1 MRSLL
6 SGSVSAEPGTGN
18 QVGVLADDGDES
30 DESDE
35 GGGGGGVGWENV
47 LSSLFSHCF
56 TAEVTLVPTFYDL
69 FLFDSGVCLT
79 KMGTL
84 GSVLVAQ
91 EH

>member
-1 MRSLL
+1 MT
-6 SGSVSAEPGTGN
+6 A
-18 QVGVLADDGDES
+18 DGDGNNG
-30 DESDE
+30 DGD
-35 GGGGGGVGWENV
+35 GGDGDGDGNGDGVSWENV

-56 TAEVTLVPTFYDL
+56 TAEVTLVPTFYGL

>member
-35 GGGGGGVGWENV
+35 SDDSGSGVGWENV
-47 LSSLFSHCF
+47 LSSLFLIVLQLKRLWFQLFTTCF
-56 TAEVTLVPTFYDL
+56 CSTLV
-69 FLFDSGVCLT
+69 
-79 KMGTL
+79 
-84 GSVLVAQ
+84 SV
-91 EH
+91 